1 MINRIVEAIETRAEE
16 RWPGSR
22 HDDRP
27 LPLPWRRRLDPTS
40 RTPSSTF
47 FVRFSSVFERSR
59 APLQGREDRGGQHP
73 FLLQPP
79 IARCPALSLSLY
91 PFRPAPPSSSS
102 PCLSVSPWLRTANT
116 PGGSTHLR
124 HLTSDQPSQPSIH
137 SAYLPTHLP
146 TYRHLFTR
154 LSLESRIGESAV
166 QPLARH
172 PPPPTTEG

>member
-79 IARCPALSLSLY
+79 IAVSRSLSLSLSIPSRSTFLLLPLSIRLSLAANSEHARRVNAPKAPNERPTEPTIY
-91 PFRPAPPSSSS
+91 PF
-102 PCLSVSPWLRTANT
+102 C
-116 PGGSTHLR
+116 
-124 HLTSDQPSQPSIH
+124 
-137 SAYLPTHLP
+137 LP
-146 TYRHLFTR
+146 TYPSTY
-154 LSLESRIGESAV
+154 LS
-166 QPLARH
+166 PLIH
-172 PPPPTTEG
+172 SPLLGIPNW